1 VDELIRTKVAPPIWL
16 GSQIRRDFLLSRLD
30 AALARR
36 MTLIHAPAGYG
47 KTSLLS
53 QWRALCE
60 ERGTLIGWLTL
71 EREEADLQRLA
82 RYILLA
88 LDDGLGT
95 AAAPSGG
102 AAGDEV
108 AADLPPRTALSAIIN
123 RIARESCPVVL
134 IFDDFHRA
142 EGPEVNAFI
151 ASLIRLAPS
160 NCHFVIA
167 SRDYP
172 WLGQSVLAAEEQ
184 LTEFTSDDLKFNQSE
199 AEAMLD
205 RAQVPVLPEKALLGL
220 VQRSEGWPIAL
231 QLTSLS
237 LKRGIDHVKLME
249 RFSGSSSDL
258 ARYLSEQVLTSLP
271 PETQDLVLCTALVD
285 RLTGETV
292 NALCERSD
300 GWLVLDRLEQ
310 QGMFL
315 TPASEARESFRYHQL
330 FAEYLRD
337 RLARQDIGRFRLL
350 QARAARHFAAHGA
363 ISPAIDHALLA
374 HDGAIVAEILEEG
387 GGWRLIP
394 QGHLAMVETALA
406 GLSPA
411 QVESS
416 PRLGLAAI
424 YIQIKHGQLT
434 AARDAYDRLAAQ
446 IGDAPA
452 GLRAELRVV
461 GDTLADYENLPVTL
475 DDLRERE
482 ALLRALPA
490 GDHLVLAN
498 FTETLAAK
506 YLEGG
511 WIERALDPLLD
522 ARGHYQALGSLYS
535 EVFTHFLEARIRH
548 AQGRI
553 NDAAAI
559 MGNVRGVIEVN
570 FGPRSDLAAN
580 SAAFEAALL
589 YEQNRIDEAQVLLDW
604 ALPHMEQQAD
614 AWVDVLAAAYLTA
627 ARCAAARH
635 AVQDGF
641 AILERAETVAAV
653 RRFRQLSL
661 LAALCRLELLI
672 AGTAPLEETQACADA
687 LDLDALADGMALENP
702 IYRPVATAAATCR
715 AALRIASGDHAGA
728 LADLAVLQAWAARH
742 GAGRTLVDALIL
754 QCAAGDGTDMR
765 TTFDEAIGMSMFQSL
780 VRPFLDW
787 QCFTAA
793 AIDSAGT
800 GPGEANRYRAQFI
813 ATLSRAIAVQA
824 QPCEDGALNQ
834 AEAEILG
841 HLSRGY
847 ANKEIARLIGMSP
860 DTVKYRLKSI
870 FRKIGVD
877 KRRDAVRVAQERGL
891 IPAPETGA
899 ETVAQSH
906 SGTNEN
912 PG

>member
-1 VDELIRTKVAPPIWL
+1 MHELIRTKVAPPIWL
-16 GSQIRRDFLLSRLD
+16 GSQIRRDLLLGRLD
-30 AALARR
+30 DALSRR

-53 QWRALCE
+53 QWRRRCE
-60 ERGTLIGWLTL
+60 ERSILIGWLTL

-82 RYILLA
+82 RYIILA
-88 LDDGLGT
+88 LDDG
-95 AAAPSGG
+95 
-102 AAGDEV
+102 AGEETS
-108 AADLPPRTALSAIIN
+108 ADLPPRTALSAIIN
-123 RIARESCPVVL
+123 RIAREARPVVL

-142 EGPEVNAFI
+142 EGTEVNAFLQ
-151 ASLIRLAPS
+151 SLIRLAPS

-199 AEAMLD
+199 AEALLD
-205 RAQVPVLPEKALLGL
+205 RAQVPALPEDALAGL
-220 VQRSEGWPIAL
+220 VARSEGWPIAL

-237 LKRGIDHVKLME
+237 LKRGIDHVRLME

-271 PETQDLVLCTALVD
+271 PETQDLVIATALLD
-285 RLTGETV
+285 RLTGEAV
-292 NALCERSD
+292 NALCERAD

-337 RLARQDIGRFRLL
+337 RLARQDMAQFRRLHG
-350 QARAARHFAAHGA
+350 RAARHFAANGA
-363 ISPAIDHALLA
+363 ISAAIDHALLA
-374 HDGAIVAEILEEG
+374 QDGALVAAILEEG

-394 QGHLAMVETALA
+394 QGHLAMVEAALA
-406 GLSPA
+406 HLSTGQIEA
-411 QVESS
+411 S

-434 AARDAYDRLAAQ
+434 PARDAYDRLAAEA
-446 IGDAPA
+446 GSSDAPA
-452 GLRAELRVV
+452 DLRAELRVV

-475 DDLRERE
+475 DDLLARE

-490 GDHLVLAN
+490 NDHLVLAN

-511 WIERALDPLLD
+511 WLERALEPLLD

-553 NDAAAI
+553 NDAATI
-559 MGNVRGVIEVN
+559 MAGVRSLIEAN
-570 FGPRSDLAAN
+570 FGPRCDLAAN
-580 SAAFEAALL
+580 CAAFEAALF
-589 YEQNRIDEAQVLLDW
+589 YERNRIDEAQALLDW
-604 ALPHMEQQAD
+604 ALPHMEQQSD
-614 AWVDVLAAAYLTA
+614 AWVDVYAAAYLTA
-627 ARCAAARH
+627 ARCAASRQGLQEA
-635 AVQDGF
+635 F
-641 AILERAETVAAV
+641 AILDRAQGVAAA

-661 LAALCRLELLI
+661 LASLCRLELLV
-672 AGTAPLEETQACADA
+672 ATQAPVADAIACAEA
-687 LDLDALADGMALENP
+687 LDLDALADAMALESP
-702 IYRPVATAAATCR
+702 HYRPVATAAATCR
-715 AALRIASGDHAGA
+715 AALSLALGDHDRA
-728 LADLAVLQAWAARH
+728 LADLAVLHRWAARH
-742 GAGRTLVDALIL
+742 GAGRALVDTLLLQSQALA
-754 QCAAGDGTDMR
+754 AAGRDGEAQGA
-765 TTFDEAIGMSMFQSL
+765 FDEAVGMSMFQSL

-787 QCFTAA
+787 ERFVRPAL
-793 AIDSAGT
+793 AGT
-800 GPGEANRYRAQFI
+800 ASGGGEANRYRAQFLSM
-813 ATLSRAIAVQA
+813 LSRALAAQA
-824 QPCEDGALNQ
+824 QPCDDGALNE

-841 HLSRGY
+841 HLSQGY
-847 ANKEIARLIGMSP
+847 SNKEIARLIGMSP

-891 IPAPETGA
+891 IGPSAG
-899 ETVAQSH
+899 
-906 SGTNEN
+906 
-912 PG
+912 